1 MNSALALQQ
10 AMRSAL
16 LTHAP
21 LKLLLGG
28 EHVYDEVPRGQHPPY
43 VAFTSIDTRDWSTI
57 ELLGDEHIVTIEVV
71 TNERG
76 KGHAHEIVEAI
87 DFVLDRARLTL
98 NGHRLINLAAT
109 FWNVSRGK
117 DGTFGGTLKFR
128 ATTEPL

>member
-1 MNSALALQQ
+1 MNSALALQK

-16 LTHAP
+16 IAHAP

-43 VAFTSIDTRDWSTI
+43 VAFTSIDSRDWSTI
-57 ELLGDEHIVTIEVV
+57 EVLGDEHIVTIEVV
-71 TNERG
+71 TSERG
-76 KGHAHEIVEAI
+76 KGYANEIVEAI
-87 DFVLDRARLTL
+87 DFVLDRTALTL
-98 NGHRLINLAAT
+98 TDHKLINLAAT